1 MISFNKNQLFVVTG
15 ASSGIGKGI
24 ALLLNELGATVVGI
38 GRSTMRL
45 QELRMFVCFLIIC
58 MWKLKIYQKI
68 SQICQS
74 M

>member
-45 QELRMFVCFLIIC
+45 QVCFLIIC

>member
-45 QELRMFVCFLIIC
+45 QAVSYTHLTLPTILRV
-58 MWKLKIYQKI
+58 
-68 SQICQS
+68 
-74 M
+74 